1 MSRVD
6 DIADPKNWPGWPS
19 KLYRIA
25 RRRFLAEARRR
36 QMRRFAE
43 LDPRFAADIGLTADE
58 VLQGRPEAKAQET
71 RRGCE
76 V

>member
-1 MSRVD
+1 MNAHRN
-6 DIADPKNWPGWPS
+6 IADPTHRPGWPS

-25 RRRFLAEARRR
+25 RRRLLAEARRR

-58 VLQGRPEAKAQET
+58 VLQGRPEVRANET
-71 RRGCE
+71 PPRR
-76 V
+76 